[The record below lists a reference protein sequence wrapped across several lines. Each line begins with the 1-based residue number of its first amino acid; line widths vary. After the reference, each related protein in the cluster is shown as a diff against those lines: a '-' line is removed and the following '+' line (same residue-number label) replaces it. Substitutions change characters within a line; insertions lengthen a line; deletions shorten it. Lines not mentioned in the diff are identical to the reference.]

1 MAYSYVSYRG
11 GVAGVPSGTTGPFAF
26 GSINFLETTTVSISD
41 AIKVYVGGVLLTE
54 TTDYTLNLA
63 GATKELTLVGGYST
77 GLLEGVYLKIQR
89 STKLDSRY
97 VDYADSSNLTEQI
110 LDLDSNQEFLLIQ
123 ENADS
128 LDDCL
133 RKGLDGNWDAEGLPI
148 KNLSEGTDGTDA
160 VNLNQLYSAIGG
172 GTTAI
177 VSGQTSITFTADGST
192 QVYTIPGRAGKDVD
206 DHSIY
211 RNGIKLLPTDAYTV
225 ADSGDDLVVTLVSL
239 PVVGEKIEAVY
250 GTGTAI
256 GQLGPGAVS
265 NVNLAPDAVEVD
277 KIHGGNTPATNH
289 YLKSNSNVVSWA
301 SLTADQIT
309 NFNTAANARRLSDF
323 TLSPNATVNMGSQR
337 ISNLGTGIAGS
348 SDAVRMSQ
356 LADLLNID
364 TGIYLGTN
372 NPTSVPPIGRIF
384 GISSNGGYVNGP
396 GVPSDVSQFYLPG
409 NSTHRYLFVYFS
421 TRDWDG
427 SAGEDSGWGKG
438 GVQAG
443 GTSVSSGAVYGWGHA
458 HQGFGIGIRIA

>member
-11 GVAGVPSGTTGPFAF
+11 GDAGVPSGTTGPFAF
-26 GSINFLETTTVSISD
+26 GSINFLETTTVAIND
-41 AIKVYVGGVLLTE
+41 AIKVYVGGVLLAE
-54 TTDYTLNLA
+54 TTDYTLNL
-63 GATKELTLVGGYST
+63 GGSTKELTLVGGYST
-77 GLLEGVYLKIQR
+77 GLPLGQLLKIQR

-123 ENADS
+123 ENSDG

-148 KNLSEGTDGTDA
+148 KNLGEGADGTDG
-160 VNLNQLYSAIGG
+160 VNVNQLYAAIGG
-172 GTTAI
+172 GTSAI
-177 VSGQTSITFTADGST
+177 VSGQTSISFTADGST
-192 QVYTIPGRAGKDVD
+192 QVYAIPGRAGKDVD

-239 PVVGEKIEAVY
+239 PAVGEKIEAVY

-256 GQLGPGAVS
+256 GQLGPDAVS
-265 NVNLAPDAVEVD
+265 TVNILDDAVEVG
-277 KIHGGNTPATNH
+277 KIDGGNTPATNH

-309 NFNTAANARRLSDF
+309 NFDAAVNARKLSDF
-323 TLSPNATVNMGSQR
+323 TGTPTASVSMGNQR
-337 ISNLGTGIAGS
+337 VTNLGVGTAS
-348 SDAVRMSQ
+348 KDAVRVSQ
-356 LADLLNID
+356 IADLLNIE
-364 TGIYLGTN
+364 TAVYLGQN
-372 NPTSVPPIGRIF
+372 NPTSVPPIGQIF
-384 GISSNGGYVNGP
+384 GISSNAGNSNEQ
-396 GVPSDVSQFYLPG
+396 GVASDVSQFYLPG

-421 TRDWDG
+421 MRDFEGGGGTND
-427 SAGEDSGWGKG
+427 GWGKG
-438 GVQAG
+438 GVQTG
-443 GTSVSSGAVYGWGHA
+443 GTSVSSGALLGWGRE
-458 HQGFGIGIRIA
+458 HQGFGMGIRIA